1 MPPLETPGHSQ
12 ESLAQSLVGS
22 LLLSP
27 EPCAYKV
34 CFVLQESVFLGGL
47 SPLPDLQLGKSFV
60 GPRTFATVQELLWY
74 NCSPVCES
82 FARWLYGGPNGD
94 ILQEDLGHAQH
105 LPGLLQPEPLS
116 TWWPLLIRNSWADT
130 QTLQGRSD
138 SVFCW
143 VSWSWCTQG
152 FVWAFLPGI
161 SGWYGACNK
170 HSFVPPTIL
179 LALLLCLWMWGIFL
193 VRSNI
198 LLSMVVQ
205 QLVSILE
212 FYGDKAIKYSPCPIM
227 NYSGRSTVI
236 YFPTLGFWI
245 CNRSKHS
252 WYLSEL
258 SYWFFC
264 FGI

>member
-1 MPPLETPGHSQ
+1 MPSKNLFPNPVEVLKSNLTGLQSQIPWGFSVPLLDPQ
-12 ESLAQSLVGS
+12 VWESIV
-22 LLLSP
+22 
-27 EPCAYKV
+27 
-34 CFVLQESVFLGGL
+34 
-47 SPLPDLQLGKSFV
+47 DH
-60 GPRTFATVQELLWY
+60 RTFATVQELLWY

-116 TWWPLLIRNSWADT
+116 PWWPLLIRNSWADT

-143 VSWSWCTQG
+143 VSGSWCTQG

-205 QLVSILE
+205 QQVAILE
-212 FYGDKAIKYSPCPIM
+212 FSEWKMS
-227 NYSGRSTVI
+227 SGSTL
-236 YFPTLGFWI
+236 PSSSWI
-245 CNRSKHS
+245 
-252 WYLSEL
+252 
-258 SYWFFC
+258 
-264 FGI
+264 